1 MVACVE
7 EDSVRLARSHCVR
20 RRRIARWLPAMSLP
34 RFLRLGCQA
43 LATETERKCANI
55 RCMQCHVNTS
65 QPERLEVLDAE
76 VHYAVVEVL
85 TAQVGV
91 AGSGL
96 CFNR

>member
-1 MVACVE
+1 
-7 EDSVRLARSHCVR
+7 
-20 RRRIARWLPAMSLP
+20 
-34 RFLRLGCQA
+34 
-43 LATETERKCANI
+43 
-55 RCMQCHVNTS
+55 MQCHVNTS